1 MEEEIK
7 EIDLAKGALIVLLM
21 IILSAMALTIAG
33 LKGQLNALQQKAD
46 QESISQQSQID
57 GLSLNIE
64 TVRNEMQ
71 AGFENQQKQLEQ
83 QQEQLNTQKNIQS
96 NTLKAFIRFQK
107 QQAEQADEFRE
118 ELKKD

>member
-1 MEEEIK
+1 
-7 EIDLAKGALIVLLM
+7 
-21 IILSAMALTIAG
+21 
-33 LKGQLNALQQKAD
+33 
-46 QESISQQSQID
+46 
-57 GLSLNIE
+57 
-64 TVRNEMQ
+64 MQ

-107 QQAEQADEFRE
+107 QQAEQADEFKE